1 MSKYKQTRDLLIG
14 TNIFVFGEFA
24 ISDLNKESKLGSG
37 SNDLA
42 GYRHSPR
49 Q

>member
-1 MSKYKQTRDLLIG
+1 MLIG
-14 TNIFVFGEFA
+14 TQIFVFGELA
-24 ISDLNKESKLGSG
+24 ISGLNKESKLGSG

-42 GYRHSPR
+42 SYRHSPR